1 MTKPFVVEMRVH
13 MKPLKENIAY
23 CYCFKTR
30 AITDVGALNLAIDY
44 LAKDNQRL
52 KKNYE
57 AATEV
62 ICPQPK
68 GVTIFDIADRW
79 TIKVINIEELEK
91 L

>member
-1 MTKPFVVEMRVH
+1 MTKLFVVEMREY
-13 MKPLKENIAY
+13 MKPLKENIA
-23 CYCFKTR
+23 YCFKTR
-30 AITDVGALNLAIDY
+30 AITDVGALNSAIDY
-44 LAKDNQRL
+44 LAKEDESL

-68 GVTIFDIADRW
+68 GVTVFDIPDSW